1 MINGY
6 FLILNYL
13 YFLFLL
19 SELLILQTNQ
29 NGIALSQYQVS
40 IHSIPYFQIN
50 EDKEYIMLT
59 YRVMAH
65 RFIIRDNSNN
75 NINHKYIQSQA
86 DSKNNNNDAK
96 HDQVF
101 QERYVEYQFGVGGLA
116 NKIFGLVS
124 SYIIAA
130 LLNATFIRIY

>member
-29 NGIALSQYQVS
+29 NGIALRQYQVS
-40 IHSIPYFQIN
+40 ILSIPYFQRN

-65 RFIIRDNSNN
+65 RLNIRDNNN

-86 DSKNNNNDAK
+86 DNNNDDAK
-96 HDQVF
+96 HDQVY

-130 LLNATFIRIY
+130 LLNATFIRIHL